1 MIQNKCMNVW
11 KNARLEFSVK
21 FSYNFL
27 SRRKWAIPNLH
38 KEYILVEV
46 GKSIRT
52 TVCMRQLE
60 CCVNCEKA
68 IPIPVSYSNCNNEN
82 TQMPSLLRQSFV
94 DRKLTMIQFSRSS
107 ERDKTSIHSTLS
119 MHVYLKVWVAIESSS
134 YRKLCISHRL
144 GTRNDIMKKW
154 MKIQHRTEK
163 QKTNEVRIAC
173 KIVCAIHYLVNVEAP
188 HNRWIDTHGSK
199 SMNILPI

>member
-107 ERDKTSIHSTLS
+107 ERDKTSIHSTHS
-119 MHVYLKVWVAIESSS
+119 MHVYSKVWVAIVNYVFHIDSERHNDEMDGNSTSNRENKWS
-134 YRKLCISHRL
+134 AYCVKDCMRHSLPRKCWGAS
-144 GTRNDIMKKW
+144 
-154 MKIQHRTEK
+154 
-163 QKTNEVRIAC
+163 
-173 KIVCAIHYLVNVEAP
+173 
-188 HNRWIDTHGSK
+188 
-199 SMNILPI
+199 